1 MPAPPPPSAEH
12 ASDGGQDRVAQ
23 PASGGAVVVSDAGP
37 AEIASPARA
46 SGRPARWLP
55 GLAVVSIVTSTM
67 LMMIISSLG
76 PSAGEPPLPF
86 VRSGGLPF
94 FTRDHPGPRL
104 VSYGLWFAAVV
115 GAVGVAAGLL
125 AVRRGWRPRP
135 RLLIT
140 GSLIGVILLMV
151 LPPIGSAD
159 MVDDAIHGRI
169 AALGHDVYTMSPG
182 QLQRTGDRVA
192 AYAPKVWRNT
202 DSPYGPLTTAT
213 EWLAAKLVGD
223 SLGGII
229 FWLKVWN
236 ALAFLAVALALD
248 RFFRSDATRRARAH
262 LLWTV
267 NPVMLLA
274 VMAGGHNDVLGVIFG
289 LLGVLALRRL
299 DFKDGLAAGLLIG
312 LAIAVKAPYGL
323 FGLGLVIAAWR
334 SPRAIAGL
342 ALGALAV
349 DLTGYALAGWQSVT
363 SQLADTGRS
372 SLIQPWHLVAQVVP
386 YLGRASI
393 TQALALAG
401 SVVLVGLLFWGL
413 PAGPPGL
420 PGLRPVLAVTLA
432 WLVWS
437 PHQRAWYDVM
447 IFPLLALM
455 PATRLDWILLARA
468 LTGAIG
474 QLPGRIISNKLLPPE
489 LVHLD
494 QLVYVYLA
502 PLALII
508 LAVMLAWLCVTRQF
522 GDDMALSRPR
532 LSAPQLSPP

>member
-1 MPAPPPPSAEH
+1 MPAPPLPPSGEH
-12 ASDGGQDRVAQ
+12 PSDGALARVAQ
-23 PASGGAVVVSDAGP
+23 SASGGAVVVSDAGP
-37 AEIASPARA
+37 AELTAQARPSGGPA
-46 SGRPARWLP
+46 GWLP
-55 GLAVVSIVTSTM
+55 GLAVVSIVTSAM

-104 VSYGLWFAAVV
+104 VSYGLWFAVVV

-125 AVRRGWRPRP
+125 AVHRGWRPRP

-169 AALGHDVYTMSPG
+169 AALGYDVYTMSPG
-182 QLQRTGDRVA
+182 QLQRTGDPVA

-202 DSPYGPLTTAT
+202 DSPYGPLTTVT
-213 EWLAAKLVGD
+213 EWVASKLAGD
-223 SLGGII
+223 SLGKTI

-248 RFFRSDATRRARAH
+248 RFFRSDSTRRARAH

-267 NPVMLLA
+267 NPLMLLA
-274 VMAGGHNDVLGVIFG
+274 AMAGGHNDVLGVIFG
-289 LLGVLALRRL
+289 LLAVLVFRRL
-299 DFKDGLAAGLLIG
+299 DFRNGLAAGLLIG
-312 LAIAVKAPYGL
+312 LAIAVKAPFAL
-323 FGLGLVIAAWR
+323 FGLGLVLAAWR
-334 SPRAIAGL
+334 SPRALVGL
-342 ALGALAV
+342 GLGAVVV
-349 DLTGYALAGWQSVT
+349 DGAAYVLAGWHSVT

-372 SLIQPWHLVAQVVP
+372 SLIQPWHLIGQLVP

-393 TQALALAG
+393 TQTLALLACVALAG
-401 SVVLVGLLFWGL
+401 LLLWGL
-413 PAGPPGL
+413 PAGAPGL
-420 PGLRPVLAVTLA
+420 PGVRPVLAVTLA

-437 PHQRAWYDVM
+437 PHQHAWYDVM
-447 IFPLLALM
+447 LFPLLALM
-455 PATRLDWILLARA
+455 PATRLDWIVLARA
-468 LTGAIG
+468 LTGAAG
-474 QLPGRIISNKLLPPE
+474 QLPGRIVSNKLLPPE

-494 QLVYVYLA
+494 HLLYVYLA
-502 PLALII
+502 PLALIA
-508 LAVMLAWLCVTRQF
+508 LAAVLSWLCLTRDF
-522 GDDMALSRPR
+522 GDRSDRTSVGDPV
-532 LSAPQLSPP
+532 PI

>member
-1 MPAPPPPSAEH
+1 MPAPPLPPSSEH
-12 ASDGGQDRVAQ
+12 RSDGAQARVA
-23 PASGGAVVVSDAGP
+23 PSASGGAVVVSDAGP
-37 AEIASPARA
+37 AELAAQARP
-46 SGRPARWLP
+46 SGGLAAWLP
-55 GLAVVSIVTSTM
+55 GLAVVSIVTSAM

-104 VSYGLWFAAVV
+104 VSYGLWFAVVV

-169 AALGHDVYTMSPG
+169 AALGYDVYTMSPG
-182 QLQRTGDRVA
+182 QLQRTGDPVA

-202 DSPYGPLTTAT
+202 DSPYGPLTTVT
-213 EWLAAKLVGD
+213 EWGASKLAGD
-223 SLGGII
+223 SLGRTVL
-229 FWLKVWN
+229 WLKVWN

-248 RFFRSDATRRARAH
+248 RYFRSDPTRRARAH

-267 NPVMLLA
+267 NPLMLLA

-289 LLGVLALRRL
+289 LLAVLALRRL
-299 DFKDGLAAGLLIG
+299 DFKNGLAAGLLIG
-312 LAIAVKAPYGL
+312 LAIAVKAPFGL

-334 SPRAIAGL
+334 SPRTIAGL
-342 ALGALAV
+342 ALGAVVV
-349 DLTGYALAGWQSVT
+349 DAPGYAAAGWHSVT
-363 SQLADTGRS
+363 SVLADTSRS
-372 SLIQPWHLVAQVVP
+372 SLIQPWHLVGQVVP

-393 TQALALAG
+393 TQALALLA
-401 SVVLVGLLFWGL
+401 SVALAGLLLWGL

-420 PGLRPVLAVTLA
+420 PGVRPVLAVTLA

-455 PATRLDWILLARA
+455 PATRLDWIVLARA

-474 QLPGRIISNKLLPPE
+474 QLPGRIVSNKLLPPE

-494 QLVYVYLA
+494 QLLYVYLA
-502 PLALII
+502 PLALIV
-508 LAVMLAWLCVTRQF
+508 LAVALGWLCLTRQF
-522 GDDMALSRPR
+522 GDRSDRTGVGDPVPL
-532 LSAPQLSPP
+532 

>member
-1 MPAPPPPSAEH
+1 MPAPPPPGTEH
-12 ASDGGQDRVAQ
+12 PSDEGQDRVAQ
-23 PASGGAVVVSDAGP
+23 PASSGAVVVSDAGP

-46 SGRPARWLP
+46 SGGPAAWLP
-55 GLAVVSIVTSTM
+55 GLAVVSIVTSAM
-67 LMMIISSLG
+67 LMMIISALG

-94 FTRDHPGPRL
+94 FTRYHPGPRL
-104 VSYGLWFAAVV
+104 VSYGLWFAVV
-115 GAVGVAAGLL
+115 MGAVGVAIGLL

-140 GSLIGVILLMV
+140 GPLIGVILLMV

-169 AALGHDVYTMSPG
+169 AALGHDPYTMTPG
-182 QLQRTGDRVA
+182 QLQRTGDPVA
-192 AYAPKVWRNT
+192 AYAPKVWRNSAT
-202 DSPYGPLTTAT
+202 PYGPLITVT
-213 EWLAAKLVGD
+213 EWLASKLAGD
-223 SLGGII
+223 SLGGTIV
-229 FWLKVWN
+229 WLKVWN

-262 LLWTV
+262 LLWSV
-267 NPVMLLA
+267 NPLMLLA
-274 VMAGGHNDVLGVIFG
+274 AMAGGHNDILGVVLG
-289 LLGVLALRRL
+289 LLAVLALKRL
-299 DFKDGLAAGLLIG
+299 DLRNGLAAGLLIG
-312 LAIAVKAPYGL
+312 LAIAMKAPFGL
-323 FGLGLVIAAWR
+323 FGLGLVIAARR
-334 SPRAIAGL
+334 SPRALVGL
-342 ALGALAV
+342 GLGAAV
-349 DLTGYALAGWQSVT
+349 IVLPGYALAGSHSVT
-363 SQLADTGRS
+363 AMLADSRKA
-372 SLIQPWHLVAQVVP
+372 SLIQPWHLIAQVVP
-386 YLGRASI
+386 FLGRGSI
-393 TQALALAG
+393 TQALALLA
-401 SVVLVGLLFWGL
+401 SLALAGLLLWGL
-413 PAGPPGL
+413 PAGPPSL

-468 LTGAIG
+468 LTGAAG

-502 PLALII
+502 PLALIV
-508 LAVMLAWLCVTRQF
+508 LAAALTWLCVTRQF
-522 GDDMALSRPR
+522 GDDVALSRPR

>member
-104 VSYGLWFAAVV
+104 VSYGLWFAVV
-115 GAVGVAAGLL
+115 AGAVGVAAGLL

-342 ALGALAV
+342 ALGAFAV

-401 SVVLVGLLFWGL
+401 SVVLLGLLFWGL

-502 PLALII
+502 PLALIV
-508 LAVMLAWLCVTRQF
+508 LAAALTWLCVTRQF